1 MCHTVP
7 NKFDTRKIFS
17 YFLYDQVITRG
28 VILMLTVSQVVS
40 CTADKPRIIST
51 QFGDTQQVMKLS
63 QAPSR
68 SGFDTI
74 LTDELSEAERCRAG
88 W

>member
-28 VILMLTVSQVVS
+28 LILMLTVSQVVS

-51 QFGDTQQVMKLS
+51 QFSDTQQVMKLS